1 MNNAITEVKNT
12 LRGNN
17 SIVTDAEKRISE
29 LEDRVVE
36 VNEAE
41 QKIEK
46 KKKRKRNENSLTD
59 FWDHVKSSS
68 IWIIGVAQEELKR
81 KGHEKIREVII
92 VQNFPKMGK
101 EIVTQD
107 QEAQRVP

>member
-41 QKIEK
+41 QKKEK
-46 KKKRKRNENSLTD
+46 KKNE
-59 FWDHVKSSS
+59 
-68 IWIIGVAQEELKR
+68 
-81 KGHEKIREVII
+81 
-92 VQNFPKMGK
+92 K
-101 EIVTQD
+101 EMRT
-107 QEAQRVP
+107 A

>member
-41 QKIEK
+41 QKKEK
-46 KKKRKRNENSLTD
+46 KKK
-59 FWDHVKSSS
+59 
-68 IWIIGVAQEELKR
+68 
-81 KGHEKIREVII
+81 EKEMR
-92 VQNFPKMGK
+92 
-101 EIVTQD
+101 T
-107 QEAQRVP
+107 A